1 MEKFNRWFKNTFI
14 DKGGY
19 MSIVKELWDDNRTQR
34 IEDTVNRHVDNMN
47 NDKLLEELK
56 TNLKDYYLNV
66 ASYEE
71 VEQFIKDNEYLPF

>member
-1 MEKFNRWFKNTFI
+1 
-14 DKGGY
+14 

>member
-1 MEKFNRWFKNTFI
+1 MP
-14 DKGGY
+14 
-19 MSIVKELWDDNRTQR
+19 SIVKELWDDNRTQR

>member
-1 MEKFNRWFKNTFI
+1 M
-14 DKGGY
+14 G
-19 MSIVKELWDDNRTQR
+19 IVKELWDDNRTQR

>member
-1 MEKFNRWFKNTFI
+1 MIYTYQSTIHWQGVN
-14 DKGGY
+14 

>member
-1 MEKFNRWFKNTFI
+1 MP
-14 DKGGY
+14 
-19 MSIVKELWDDNRTQR
+19 SIVKELWDDNRTQR

-71 VEQFIKDNEYLPF
+71 VEQFINDNEYLPF